1 MNICRL
7 KALKKALQSELA
19 GFFEVEETC
28 KKKENLIKTAL
39 FAAAVFLTLITRSN
53 LW

>member
-7 KALKKALQSELA
+7 KALKKHYRVN
-19 GFFEVEETC
+19 FEVEETC